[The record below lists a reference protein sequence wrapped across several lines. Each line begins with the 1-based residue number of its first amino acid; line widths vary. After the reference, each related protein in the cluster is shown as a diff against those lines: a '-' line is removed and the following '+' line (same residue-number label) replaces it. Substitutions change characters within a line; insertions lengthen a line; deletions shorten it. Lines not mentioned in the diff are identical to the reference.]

1 MQDITSFHILILKL
15 TGFQSALTLQNCK
28 ACEATK
34 RANSPTIHMEQNTSQ
49 RGSIQFCISMLT
61 QLV

>member
-34 RANSPTIHMEQNTSQ
+34 RANSPYKWSRTHHSEVAFNFVY
-49 RGSIQFCISMLT
+49 RC
-61 QLV
+61 